1 MTCDFPLLSADISL
15 THAPQVRVTRKM
27 ALKRRF
33 DSEAVGPL
41 YSEVVRRDKTLL
53 RDQEMVGVLSASF

>member
-15 THAPQVRVTRKM
+15 MRAPQARVTRKM
-27 ALKRRF
+27 ALERRF
-33 DSEAVGPL
+33 NSEAVGPL

-53 RDQEMVGVLSASF
+53 RYQELVGVLSAGL